1 MKESSKQDYV
11 DYRMSQ
17 ARETLE
23 AARSLARDQ
32 HWNSVINRLYYS
44 CFYAISALLFEND
57 INARSH
63 SGIKHQFGLHF
74 VKPGLIDKRITETY
88 INLFDFRQM
97 GDYADFTDFNEEKT
111 VPLIP
116 QVESLLDRIE
126 ELIEKK

>member
-1 MKESSKQDYV
+1 MKESSRQDYV
-11 DYRMSQ
+11 DYRLKQ

-44 CFYAISALLFEND
+44 CFYAISALLYKHD

-74 VKPGLIDKRITETY
+74 VKTGLIDKTVTEIY
-88 INLFDFRQM
+88 INLFDFRQI
-97 GDYADFTDFNEEKT
+97 GDYADFTDFDEEKT
-111 VPLIP
+111 APLIP
-116 QVESLLDRIE
+116 QVEILLNRIE
-126 ELIEKK
+126 ELIEQK

>member
-74 VKPGLIDKRITETY
+74 VKPGLIDKRTTETY